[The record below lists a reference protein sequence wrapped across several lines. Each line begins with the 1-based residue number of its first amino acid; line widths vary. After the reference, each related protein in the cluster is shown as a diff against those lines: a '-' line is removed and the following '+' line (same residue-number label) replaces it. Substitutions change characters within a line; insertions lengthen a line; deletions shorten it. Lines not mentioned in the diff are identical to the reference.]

1 MSSRHAWLLAL
12 LPLAAIPALHG
23 EPVTVYECTEP
34 DGIITVRT
42 GSPCP
47 EGRPQR
53 IRVVDPPPPVTLQP
67 AFVAER
73 RLQPQAL
80 PVLRAGPAGDD
91 GQAAPAPEPVEP
103 PALFQCVRYDGHRYF
118 HDDDSP
124 PSHCRPLQTVG
135 IGGLPGIGAG
145 QACERVHDECE
156 PVPEDALCRAWET
169 RVREAEFRWKFA
181 GPGAGATSLRAAYED
196 LAATLEASTCSAP
209 PD

>member
-34 DGIITVRT
+34 DGIVTVRT
-42 GSPCP
+42 RSPCP
-47 EGRPQR
+47 EGQR
-53 IRVVDPPPPVTLQP
+53 QPIRVVDPPPPVTLQP
-67 AFVAER
+67 SFVAER

-91 GQAAPAPEPVEP
+91 GQPAPEPVEP

-196 LAATLEASTCSAP
+196 LAATLEASTCSAA